1 VHLKDLADFTTV
13 FVNPMLRKMRF
24 EAYAVVA
31 QYPVDF
37 PRIKTACIK
46 WAWKQP
52 TTKGWCQ
59 LPPNI
64 LHRFSADSKY
74 KMQGLMMDAEDA
86 MLALSKFVPT
96 VVEVPN

>member
-1 VHLKDLADFTTV
+1 MRDKLVELYGTAVDHPDFVHVFKMVCDAGGADSVHLKDLADFTTV

-52 TTKGWCQ
+52 TTKG
-59 LPPNI
+59 
-64 LHRFSADSKY
+64 
-74 KMQGLMMDAEDA
+74 
-86 MLALSKFVPT
+86 
-96 VVEVPN
+96 